1 MIGTKFT
8 DRVIAV
14 VNMAESNFL
23 NRLIKMCIN
32 VIPVLNDAYYSSAK
46 ETIKERWLKWVKQQ
60 QTK

>member
-46 ETIKERWLKWVKQQ
+46 ETIKER
-60 QTK
+60 